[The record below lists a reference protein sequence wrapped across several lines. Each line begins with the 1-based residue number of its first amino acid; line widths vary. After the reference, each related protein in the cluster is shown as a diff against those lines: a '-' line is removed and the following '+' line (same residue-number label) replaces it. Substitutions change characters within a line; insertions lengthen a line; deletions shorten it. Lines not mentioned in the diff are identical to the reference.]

1 MGWLTVGAVAGVCFV
16 LRVAAPIALRERGLP
31 AGMERRLDAAV
42 PPLLAA
48 LVAVQLFT
56 DRGRAAVDAR
66 TAGVAAAAAVYLARR
81 SLVLALTTAAL
92 GTALVRLLA

>member
-1 MGWLTVGAVAGVCFV
+1 MGWVTVGAVAAVCFA
-16 LRVAAPIALRERGLP
+16 LRVAAPIALRDRGLP
-31 AGMERRLDAAV
+31 NGLERRLDAAV

-56 DRGRAAVDAR
+56 DRGGAAVDSRA
-66 TAGVAAAAAVYLARR
+66 AGVAAAAAVYLARR

-92 GTALVRLLA
+92 VTALVRLL